1 MSTKVKTK
9 ETTPDER
16 MKRELADHDR
26 WVAECEAKQRK
37 DIQQLLGEREDQLHR
52 EHVRERILQRA
63 AEREKQ
69 QQPKI
74 KSPKSRRTKA
84 GGS

>member
-1 MSTKVKTK
+1 MSVSSQTEQSPKFTSM
-9 ETTPDER
+9 EE
-16 MKRELADHDR
+16 MKRWQA
-26 WVAECEAKQRK
+26 
-37 DIQQLLGEREDQLHR
+37 EREDRLDR